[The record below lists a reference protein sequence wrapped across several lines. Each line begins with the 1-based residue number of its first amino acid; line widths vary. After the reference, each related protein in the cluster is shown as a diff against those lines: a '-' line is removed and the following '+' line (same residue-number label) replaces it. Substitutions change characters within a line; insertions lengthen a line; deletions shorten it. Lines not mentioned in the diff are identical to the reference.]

1 MIISHILHIKS
12 FHYKN
17 FQTMQRLQHKKITD
31 KTTTTEN
38 FFSDLMWHQMNKK
51 IDHFA
56 PTFTIRLVRL
66 GIQEAHCDF
75 TSNDHVKKLHI

>member
-1 MIISHILHIKS
+1 
-12 FHYKN
+12 
-17 FQTMQRLQHKKITD
+17 MQRLQHKKITD
-31 KTTTTEN
+31 KTTTNEN

-56 PTFTIRLVRL
+56 PTFTIRSVRL

-75 TSNDHVKKLHI
+75 TSNDHVKKLHNQRLHNIT